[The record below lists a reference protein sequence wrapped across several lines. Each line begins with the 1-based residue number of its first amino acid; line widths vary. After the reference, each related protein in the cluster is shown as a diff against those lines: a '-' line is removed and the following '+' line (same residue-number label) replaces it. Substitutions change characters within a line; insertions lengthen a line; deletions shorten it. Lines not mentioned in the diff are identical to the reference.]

1 MSEEFEYKIASV
13 PVWTPWVPTGESP
26 RTIAERFRFWVEHV
40 KWSMEGAKKRK
51 AYKNS
56 RPLDLADLL
65 AMRDDPPPGMTRNP
79 QPFVSEEEWL
89 NQIIAEGWELVSS
102 ETPPVSWVVEVDP
115 ADGKRRALPRNS
127 PKNYTFRRPRQ
138 AGAIED

>member
-13 PVWTPWVPTGESP
+13 PVWTPWVPTRESP
-26 RTIAERFRFWVEHV
+26 RTIPERFRFWVEQV
-40 KWSMEGAKKRK
+40 KWSMAEAKKRK
-51 AYKNS
+51 AYRNS
-56 RPLDLADLL
+56 PPLDLADLL
-65 AMRDDPPPGMTRNP
+65 VIHEPPPGMARNP

-89 NQIIAEGWELVSS
+89 NRIVAEGWELVSS
-102 ETPPVSWVVEVDP
+102 ETPPVSWVIEVDP
-115 ADGKRRALPRNS
+115 VDGKRRALPRNS